1 MTLDNHTTLQ
11 NPKKTMNRTILAAA
25 VFAASASLNLPA
37 ATAVNGSGATFPAPL
52 YMRWASDFKK
62 SSPETTVNYQGIG
75 SGAGVTQFIQ
85 GVTDFGASDVAMK
98 DEEILQARHNVVMIP
113 ATAGSIVLAYNI
125 PGIQGGV
132 KLSRAAYIGILVGNI
147 KNWNDAA
154 IAKSNPGV
162 NLPNLPITVVTRSD
176 GSGTTA
182 VFTGHCAE
190 FSAEFKDKV
199 GSGKSVTWPVGV
211 AGKGNDGVTALIK
224 STPGAIGYV
233 EYGFAANNKLTMAD
247 LQNKAGNFIAPSV
260 ESAATTLAS
269 AKLPSNLRAFIFDP
283 KGANDYPIVTFTWL
297 LVKKS
302 YADAAKGAAVKAFV
316 TYGLTKGQAIAPQL
330 GYVTLPAE
338 VVSKAQ
344 AALETVK

>member
-1 MTLDNHTTLQ
+1 
-11 NPKKTMNRTILAAA
+11 MNRTLLAAA
-25 VFAASASLNLPA
+25 VIAASASMNLGA
-37 ATAVNGSGATFPAPL
+37 ATAINGSGATFPAPL

-62 SSPETTVNYQGIG
+62 VDPNVTVNYQGIG

-85 GVTDFGASDVAMK
+85 GITDFGASDVAMK
-98 DEEILQARHNVVMIP
+98 DEEILQARTSAGGRTVMIP
-113 ATAGSIVLAYNI
+113 ATAGSIVLAYNV
-125 PGIQGGV
+125 PGVQSGL
-132 KLSRAAYIGILVGNI
+132 KLTRDAYVSILVGDI
-147 KNWNDAA
+147 KSWNAPE
-154 IAKSNPGV
+154 IAKANPGV
-162 NLPNLPITVVTRSD
+162 NLPSLPITVVARSD
-176 GSGTTA
+176 ASGTTA

-190 FSAEFKDKV
+190 FSAKFNDIVCGGK
-199 GSGKSVTWPVGV
+199 GSTKSGTWPVGV

-233 EYGFAANNKLTMAD
+233 EYGFAANNKLSMAQ

-269 AKLPSNLRAFIFDP
+269 IKLPANLRYFILDP

-297 LVKKS
+297 LLKAT

-316 TYGLTKGQAIAPQL
+316 NYALTKGQATAPQL

-338 VVSKAQ
+338 VVTKAQ
-344 AALETVK
+344 AALATVK